1 MNMKKLTAILL
12 SAFLVACGGGGGSG
26 GGGGGG
32 TIPADPIAAAAQQVL
47 TDCIDL
53 PVSAL
58 IDVIG
63 TVRAFPGSAAPP
75 IQIGTP
81 GAAGIPF
88 SADPGA
94 GAPIATLTGRIT
106 FQDAAGQ
113 EFMPFTQQDL
123 MNDINNLLAG
133 IAGLPNGTTVSIIID
148 PIPASGI
155 ETSNLSQVMQNGLP
169 TDISGLLIHDSG
181 TCRTT
186 ISFADETIL
195 SLLGVYPN
203 MTADVEVTQGADNLV
218 GQIFFSGQ
226 STAVVE
232 ISING
237 TGPFQFDLD
246 LDTGAVSPSS

>member
-1 MNMKKLTAILL
+1 MNQLTAILL
-12 SAFLVACGGGGGSG
+12 SAFLVACGGGGSDG
-26 GGGGGG
+26 GGGGGP
-32 TIPADPIAAAAQQVL
+32 IPADPIAAAAQQVL

-53 PVSAL
+53 PVSAI
-58 IDVIG
+58 IDVIE

-75 IQIGTP
+75 IQIGNP
-81 GAAGIPF
+81 GATGIPF

-94 GAPIATLTGRIT
+94 GAPIPTLLGRIT
-106 FQDAAGQ
+106 FEDAAGQ

-123 MNDINNLLAG
+123 MNDINNLLTG
-133 IAGLPNGTTVSIIID
+133 IAGLPNGTKVSIIID
-148 PIPASGI
+148 PVPAAGI
-155 ETSNLSQVMQNGLP
+155 ETATLSQVMQGGLP
-169 TDISGLLIHDSG
+169 VDVSGSLVHDSG

-186 ISFADETIL
+186 ISFAGETIL

-203 MTADVEVTQGADNLV
+203 MTADVEVTEGTDSLV

-226 STAVVE
+226 STAIVE

>member
-1 MNMKKLTAILL
+1 MNMKQLTAILL

-26 GGGGGG
+26 GGGGP
-32 TIPADPIAAAAQQVL
+32 IPADPIAAAAQQVL

-53 PVSAL
+53 PVSAI

-75 IQIGTP
+75 IQIGNP
-81 GAAGIPF
+81 AATGIPF

-94 GAPIATLTGRIT
+94 GAPIGTLTGRIT
-106 FQDAAGQ
+106 FQNAAGQ
-113 EFMPFTQQDL
+113 EIVPFTQQDL
-123 MNDINNLLAG
+123 MNDINNLITG
-133 IAGLPNGTTVSIIID
+133 IAGLPNGSKVSIIID
-148 PIPASGI
+148 PVPASGI
-155 ETSNLSQVMQNGLP
+155 ETSTLSQVMQGGLP
-169 TDISGLLIHDSG
+169 VDVSGSLIHDSG

-186 ISFADETIL
+186 ISFANETIL

-203 MTADVEVTQGADNLV
+203 LTADVEVTKGTDNVV
-218 GQIFFSGQ
+218 GQIFFNGQ

>member
-1 MNMKKLTAILL
+1 MKQLTAILL
-12 SAFLVACGGGGGSG
+12 SAFLVACGGGGSSDG
-26 GGGGGG
+26 GGGGP
-32 TIPADPIAAAAQQVL
+32 IPADPIAAAAQQLL

-53 PVSAL
+53 PVSAI

-75 IQIGTP
+75 IQIGNP
-81 GAAGIPF
+81 GAGGIPF
-88 SADPGA
+88 SADAGA
-94 GAPIATLTGRIT
+94 GAPLPTLSGRIT
-106 FQDAAGQ
+106 FENAAGQ
-113 EFMPFTQQDL
+113 EIAPFTQQDL

-148 PIPASGI
+148 PVPASGI
-155 ETSNLSQVMQNGLP
+155 ETANLSQVMQGGLP
-169 TDISGLLIHDSG
+169 VDVSGSLIHDSG

-186 ISFADETIL
+186 ISFNGETIL
-195 SLLGVYPN
+195 SLLGVYTN
-203 MTADVEVTQGADNLV
+203 MTADVEVTKGADNV
-218 GQIFFSGQ
+218 AGQIFFSGQ

-246 LDTGAVSPSS
+246 LDTGAVTPSS